1 MIFKEYCY
9 NIALSHHEKW
19 DGKGYPQ
26 GLKEDEIPLAAQVV
40 SIADVYDA
48 LVSDR
53 VYKPAFSYDVAYQ
66 MILDG
71 ECGQFNPKLMDCF
84 RMARKEFEQKA
95 KELQ

>member
-1 MIFKEYCY
+1 M
-9 NIALSHHEKW
+9 
-19 DGKGYPQ
+19 
-26 GLKEDEIPLAAQVV
+26 
-40 SIADVYDA
+40 
-48 LVSDR
+48 SDR